1 MATAEISPEASSSAP
16 AVMFPSTDSMLFQ
29 SPSTSSEDN
38 SNLMVTPKKIEP
50 FIPRRSETISL
61 SSSTEPPKIGQK
73 RSLSQAEFK
82 NLPRFT
88 ANVPEGSSLP
98 APSARIP
105 SSPSPKNDIAKRISR
120 PNSPSNVGRIVLPRS
135 RIANIRRESDC
146 SLESEVAHERYIKT
160 AVQVSVGFE
169 DFSLDDKSEDRKRAK
184 SFTDPISITILG
196 SCFPT
201 SSNSPTRA
209 NVDQAKQC
217 YSPATQ
223 QLVRP
228 NISYSPSPSPTP
240 SSPKRSR
247 VMRSMSPI
255 VTRQISKR
263 RYTNNS
269 GNCSGN
275 SDTEGPPLSS
285 KRQCT
290 SFSKSCGSPLI
301 REVPTF
307 YNPNAPPS
315 NGSDTSFNNEATVT
329 QRTSSPTPSESSTT
343 SSVTS
348 FFKPRSYSDQ
358 LLNTSTA
365 TIGDS
370 DESSFVND
378 DQEVQ
383 YTQKDDQSS
392 TTFSSRACTPI
403 DEGDSR
409 LPDEAPVQ
417 CTTPTGLVRTFTHTA
432 GSSSPFRF
440 TLPPSPL
447 ASQRL
452 RDASDF

>member
-1 MATAEISPEASSSAP
+1 MATAEISPEASSSVSIGMLP
-16 AVMFPSTDSMLFQ
+16 PTDAMHFQ
-29 SPSTSSEDN
+29 GSPSTSSEEN
-38 SNLMVTPKKIEP
+38 SNLMLTPKKIEP

-61 SSSTEPPKIGQK
+61 SSATEPPKIGQK

-105 SSPSPKNDIAKRISR
+105 SSPSPKNDIIRISR
-120 PNSPSNVGRIVLPRS
+120 PNSPSNAGRIVLPRS

-146 SLESEVAHERYIKT
+146 SLETEVAHERYIKT

-196 SCFPT
+196 SSFPT

-290 SFSKSCGSPLI
+290 SFSKSCGSPLV

-315 NGSDTSFNNEATVT
+315 NCSDTSFNEPTVT

-358 LLNTSTA
+358 LLNTSNQTN
-365 TIGDS
+365 GDS

-383 YTQKDDQSS
+383 YAQKDDQCS
-392 TTFSSRACTPI
+392 TTFSSRACTPV
-403 DEGDSR
+403 DEGDIR

-417 CTTPTGLVRTFTHTA
+417 CTTPTGLIRTFTA

>member
-1 MATAEISPEASSSAP
+1 MATSEVSPENSAP
-16 AVMFPSTDSMLFQ
+16 VVVLSPNDPMIFQ
-29 SPSTSSEDN
+29 VPSTSSEED
-38 SNLMVTPKKIEP
+38 SPPMLTSRKVL
-50 FIPRRSETISL
+50 IPRRSESVSAST
-61 SSSTEPPKIGQK
+61 TEPPKIGQK

-88 ANVPEGSSLP
+88 ANVPEGTLLP
-98 APSARIP
+98 APSPRIP
-105 SSPSPKNDIAKRISR
+105 SSPSPKNDMIKRISR

-135 RIANIRRESDC
+135 RLANIRRESDC
-146 SLESEVAHERYIKT
+146 SVETEVAHERYIKT

-169 DFSLDDKSEDRKRAK
+169 DFSLDDKAEDRRRAK

-196 SCFPT
+196 SSFIST
-201 SSNSPTRA
+201 SSQSPTRV
-209 NVDQAKQC
+209 NVDQTKQC

-223 QLVRP
+223 QLVRS

-240 SSPKRSR
+240 SSPKRSK
-247 VMRSMSPI
+247 MRSMSPI
-255 VTRQISKR
+255 VSRQISKR
-263 RYTNNS
+263 RYTGS
-269 GNCSGN
+269 GNGSGLE

-290 SFSKSCGSPLI
+290 SFSKSCGSPLV
-301 REVPTF
+301 RDVPPTF
-307 YNPNAPPS
+307 YNPNAPLS
-315 NGSDTSFNNEATVT
+315 YASDSSFNEPT
-329 QRTSSPTPSESSTT
+329 QRSSSPTPSESSTT

-348 FFKPRSYSDQ
+348 FSKPRTGNDQ
-358 LLNTSTA
+358 VLNLSNSA
-365 TIGDS
+365 TCIGDS
-370 DESSFVND
+370 DDCVND

-392 TTFSSRACTPI
+392 TTFSSRACTPT
-403 DEGDSR
+403 DECESR
-409 LPDEAPVQ
+409 MPDEVSVQ
-417 CTTPTGLVRTFTHTA
+417 STTPTGLIRTFTA

-447 ASQRL
+447 ASQRM